1 MCIRDRN
8 GSLVHISEFEPKHPQ
23 IQRRYN
29 TADAIALQNTRP
41 QRFQQPQTMK
51 SLNPTFAPNDNTIV
65 DSGGAAVTVVNVSLP
80 GNFDFQVNRSL
91 FTGNG
96 ITTTVASMVPQN
108 PSEEN
113 RERLFLLKLAT
124 FEWDKLKD
132 TDKDFKKNI
141 RKAKD
146 VHEVLSIIS
155 NHLKK

>member
-1 MCIRDRN
+1 MGRFATGKFAKGVSDRSGMVYNLRDMRLEWN

-51 SLNPTFAPNDNTIV
+51 SLNPTFAPNDNTLV

-80 GNFDFQVNRSL
+80 GNFDFQVNRSS

-113 RERLFLLKLAT
+113 RERQLDITLGSVT
-124 FEWDKLKD
+124 I
-132 TDKDFKKNI
+132 TT
-141 RKAKD
+141 
-146 VHEVLSIIS
+146 
-155 NHLKK
+155 

>member
-1 MCIRDRN
+1 M
-8 GSLVHISEFEPKHPQ
+8 LLLYKTLE
-23 IQRRYN
+23 
-29 TADAIALQNTRP
+29 P
-41 QRFQQPQTMK
+41 QRFQQPQTQ

-113 RERLFLLKLAT
+113 R
-124 FEWDKLKD
+124 KD
-132 TDKDFKKNI
+132 NLI
-141 RKAKD
+141 
-146 VHEVLSIIS
+146 
-155 NHLKK
+155 

>member
-1 MCIRDRN
+1 
-8 GSLVHISEFEPKHPQ
+8 VHISEFEPKQPQ

-65 DSGGAAVTVVNVSLP
+65 DSGGATVTVVNVSLP
-80 GNFDFQVNRSL
+80 GTFDFEVDRNL

-108 PSEEN
+108 PSAEN
-113 RERLFLLKLAT
+113 RERQL
-124 FEWDKLKD
+124 
-132 TDKDFKKNI
+132 NI
-141 RKAKD
+141 SLGS
-146 VHEVLSIIS
+146 VTITI
-155 NHLKK
+155 